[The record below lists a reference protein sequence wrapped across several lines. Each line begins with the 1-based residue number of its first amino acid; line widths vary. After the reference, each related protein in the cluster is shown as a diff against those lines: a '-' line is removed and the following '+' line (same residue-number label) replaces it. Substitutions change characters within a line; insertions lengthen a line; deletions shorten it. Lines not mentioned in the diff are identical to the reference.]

1 MFSAQAISNF
11 WLSLE
16 VMGLG
21 LVGIFAVIGVIM
33 LIVVL
38 LAKFSGKGE

>member
-1 MFSAQAISNF
+1 MFSAEAISNF

-21 LVGIFAVIGVIM
+21 LVGIFVVIGVIM
-33 LIVVL
+33 LVIAL
-38 LAKFSGKGE
+38 LTKFGGKGE